1 MGFLGLYDYEKA
13 GSGVA
18 KDGPQ
23 KKRVVVFFEIFLR
36 KFWKLISLNMLFVLF
51 CIPVV
56 TIGPAMAG
64 AAKVLRNF
72 SQERHAFLF
81 SDFWGAFK
89 RNFGKAFL
97 MGLIDLIAIICIG
110 AGCIV
115 YPMLAK
121 GYDNM
126 LIYIPLSIILALG
139 VVLVMMNFYSFL
151 MIVTTNISFKNILK
165 NSLFLTFLEI
175 KNNVITFLIVALI
188 SLVFG
193 LLVYVFRLLI
203 LLAIFIPFT
212 IIGLV
217 VCFNCYPVIRKYVI
231 DPYYEAKGEESPEFA
246 YLKPKDDEETVFSD
260 MGGKEAPIVKDKQKK
275 KQSSSKARTKGKTI
289 R

>member
-23 KKRVVVFFEIFLR
+23 KKRIVVFFEIFIR
-36 KFWKLISLNMLFVLF
+36 KFWKLLSLNAIFVLF
-51 CIPVV
+51 CLPVV
-56 TIGPAMAG
+56 TIGPAIAG
-64 AAKVLRNF
+64 ATKVLRNY

-81 SDFWGAFK
+81 SDFFAAFK
-89 RNFGKAFL
+89 RNFAKSFL
-97 MGLIDLIAIICIG
+97 LGLIDLIAAVCIG

-121 GYDNM
+121 KFESV
-126 LIYIPLSIILALG
+126 LIYVPLSIVLAIG
-139 VVLVMMNFYSFL
+139 VVLIMMNFYAFL
-151 MIVTTNISFKNILK
+151 MIVTTDISFKNILK
-165 NSLFLTFLEI
+165 NALFLTFLEI
-175 KNNVITFLIVALI
+175 KSSVVTFLIALCITLVFALI
-188 SLVFG
+188 
-193 LLVYVFRLLI
+193 VYVFRPLV

-217 VCFNCYPVIRKYVI
+217 ACFNCYPIIRKYVI
-231 DPYYEAKGEESPEFA
+231 DPYYEAKGEESPEFD
-246 YLKPKDDEETVFSD
+246 YLKPRNDEEALFSD
-260 MGGKEAPIVKDKQKK
+260 MGGKEAPIVKDKQKR
-275 KQSSSKARTKGKTI
+275 KQASSKAKTKGKTI

>member
-36 KFWKLISLNMLFVLF
+36 KFWKLISLNMIFVLF
-51 CIPVV
+51 CLPVV
-56 TIGPAMAG
+56 TIGPAIAG
-64 AAKVLRNF
+64 ATKVLRNY

-81 SDFWGAFK
+81 SDFFGAFK
-89 RNFGKAFL
+89 RNFVKAFF
-97 MGLIDLIAIICIG
+97 MGLIDLAAIVCIA
-110 AGCIV
+110 AGCVV
-115 YPMLAK
+115 YPSLAK
-121 GYDNM
+121 SCENV
-126 LIYIPLSIILALG
+126 LIYIPLSIVLAIG
-139 VVLVMMNFYSFL
+139 VVLVMMNFYAFL

-175 KNNVITFLIVALI
+175 KNSVITFLITFAI
-188 SLVFG
+188 TLVFA
-193 LLVYVFRLLI
+193 LLVYVFRPLI

-217 VCFNCYPVIRKYVI
+217 ACFNCYPVIRKYVI
-231 DPYYEAKGEESPEFA
+231 DPYYEAKGEESPEFD

-275 KQSSSKARTKGKTI
+275 KQASSKAKTKGKTI

>member
-64 AAKVLRNF
+64 ATKVLRNF

-97 MGLIDLIAIICIG
+97 MGLIDLVAIICIV

-126 LIYIPLSIILALG
+126 LIYIPLSIVLALG
-139 VVLVMMNFYSFL
+139 VVLVMMNFYSFP

-175 KNNVITFLIVALI
+175 KNNVITFLIVASI

-246 YLKPKDDEETVFSD
+246 YLKPKDGEETVFSD
-260 MGGKEAPIVKDKQKK
+260 MGGKEAPIVKDKQRK
-275 KQSSSKARTKGKTI
+275 KQSSNKARTKGKTI